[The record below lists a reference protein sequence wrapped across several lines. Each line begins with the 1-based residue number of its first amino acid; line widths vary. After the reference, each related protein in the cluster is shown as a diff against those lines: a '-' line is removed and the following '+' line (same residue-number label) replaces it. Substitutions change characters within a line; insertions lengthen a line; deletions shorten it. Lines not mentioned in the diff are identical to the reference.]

1 MAKQT
6 ENISAK
12 KPSKK
17 DAIALCGLKVFCEK
31 GYAGTTIDD
40 IVKKAK
46 CSHGLFYHYF
56 NSKRSLYDHVME
68 QRQHSFDSNLFDKLE
83 KIKSY
88 PDKLVFIVKS
98 VFDKIKADENF
109 SYYFFFT
116 VSQHFSKKNTFELKK
131 LPEGFKPPVK
141 HLEEFILEGQKAKE
155 FTDKYTAHDLA
166 RLLLS
171 TLQGGALGFVL
182 APKEIQKK
190 MTLPNANLILD
201 IFTK

>member
-1 MAKQT
+1 MAIKMDKT
-6 ENISAK
+6 PNK
-12 KPSKK
+12 KPCKK
-17 DAIALCGLKVFCEK
+17 DEIALCGLKVFCEK
-31 GYAGTTIDD
+31 GYAGATIDD

-56 NSKRSLYDHVME
+56 SSKRSLYDHVMI
-68 QRQHSFDSNLFDKLE
+68 QRQRSFDTDLFEKLS

-98 VFDKIKADENF
+98 VFDKVRTDENF

-116 VSQHFSKKNTFELKK
+116 VSQHFSNKNSFKISN

-141 HLEEFILEGQKAKE
+141 HLEEFILKGQQAKE

-171 TLQGGALGFVL
+171 ILQGGALGFVL

-190 MTLPNANLILD
+190 MVLPNANLILD